1 MESLLPAQRAKLRT
15 IFAHNARQRGED
27 LEPTLDAAALARIFS
42 ASGLR
47 TTEADAHAL
56 ISRSDVA
63 GRGGLTE
70 PDFLQLFSLPI
81 AEGGG
86 AAPVSSDSE
95 VDALFDQLLA
105 LSAPAVGA
113 AHISKEH
120 LQRFLDGLRRTPGI
134 GASVPIFTDADIDAV
149 IKDASSG
156 GAITREDFHQLMSL
170 QLHSRELLQAASASA
185 APTAESI

>member
-1 MESLLPAQRAKLRT
+1 MESLLPAQRATLR
-15 IFAHNARQRGED
+15 IVFAHNARQRGED
-27 LEPTLDAAALARIFS
+27 LEPTLDAAALSRILT

-56 ISRSDVA
+56 ISRSDIA

-105 LSAPAVGA
+105 ASVPAGSLS
-113 AHISKEH
+113 HLTKDH
-120 LQRFLDGLRRTPGI
+120 LQRFLNDLRRTPGI
-134 GASVPIFTDADIDAV
+134 GASVPLFTDADIDAV
-149 IKDASSG
+149 IKDTSSG
-156 GAITREDFHQLMSL
+156 GAITREDFHQLMGL
-170 QLHSRELLQAASASA
+170 QLHSRELLQAASASPAPA
-185 APTAESI
+185 AASI